1 MKRLAVMAHFDYR
14 GMLHQHVRRQ
24 VQALADSFDDVVVVT
39 TASLQDEPR
48 AWLGDRVQLIE
59 RANYGYDFFS
69 YKVGL
74 ASRPLDGY
82 DEVVICNDSY
92 VFPHATY
99 SPVLDAMRERA
110 VDFWGFTETDRVA
123 HHVQSFFVAFRPWV
137 VQSQAFQGFW
147 GAMEP
152 ISDRMKV
159 IRQFEVGMSRHL
171 YDAGFAS
178 APYFVETDADRELA
192 RRRVRWWAQHR
203 QPDGRTPRREL
214 VRRRAAEP
222 WNPSAALADRVLDGA
237 RLPYAKIDTLRYD
250 PYGLGADHLLTLC
263 EKRLPEAFDG
273 VREFLAST
281 AADYPPRPKE
291 RLLPTPMRLRPLAP
305 LVRYRA
311 PSGKASA

>member
-1 MKRLAVMAHFDYR
+1 
-14 GMLHQHVRRQ
+14 
-24 VQALADSFDDVVVVT
+24 
-39 TASLQDEPR
+39 
-48 AWLGDRVQLIE
+48 
-59 RANYGYDFFS
+59 
-69 YKVGL
+69 
-74 ASRPLDGY
+74 
-82 DEVVICNDSY
+82 
-92 VFPHATY
+92 
-99 SPVLDAMRERA
+99 
-110 VDFWGFTETDRVA
+110 
-123 HHVQSFFVAFRPWV
+123 
-137 VQSQAFQGFW
+137 
-147 GAMEP
+147 MEP

-178 APYFVETDADRELA
+178 APYFVETDTDRTLA

-250 PYGLGADHLLTLC
+250 PYGLGAGRLLSLC
-263 EKRLPEAFDG
+263 EQRLPDAFDG
-273 VREFLAST
+273 VRDFLTTT

-291 RLLPTPMRLRPLAP
+291 RLLPTPLRLRPMAP

-311 PSGKASA
+311 PGGKASA